1 MSPSTVEGGIMMK
14 LREMLRSLFGPSARK
29 RAFAVALVPVRS
41 SRAVDASGRERAVR
55 ER

>member
-1 MSPSTVEGGIMMK
+1 MAPSPVEGGTVMK

-41 SRAVDASGRERAVR
+41 SQRVHASRRERAVR